1 MLASKSRVNSCENG
15 GKTPSRGT
23 RTRMPTIILIESST
37 SRKEMGGQTHPRN
50 HQHLGPPKEDLNL
63 KDWERTS
70 SKSIGSISNSDG
82 LAAIVSKL
90 DNMGR
95 GMKNL
100 KENIHAIQV
109 EEVKYKE
116 FERPAPFNENNG
128 AKFCVGP
135 PGYYTRTD
143 NRPPYGEKRPSL
155 EELMIKHQ
163 EESAR

>member
-1 MLASKSRVNSCENG
+1 MADHSQKW
-15 GKTPSRGT
+15 
-23 RTRMPTIILIESST
+23 
-37 SRKEMGGQTHPRN
+37 H
-50 HQHLGPPKEDLNL
+50 D
-63 KDWERTS
+63 RTS